1 MIVEKVLMNFKISY
15 CYSLDEQTQS
25 DNQFCNSQELFQI
38 LVYFMTLCHGW
49 PCTTYLQHSNWWW
62 WLYCY
67 VLFSSHWFDNWALNC
82 HLPVVNLPR
91 LNFEQSSMIHY
102 SEDHHSLF
110 FYLALWRLV
119 FWLMISSILL
129 ILRSKVFLH
138 LSLILFILWLC

>member
-1 MIVEKVLMNFKISY
+1 MVFASLFFGGSPHINSVNREMPVTNFVIHKDFFKY
-15 CYSLDEQTQS
+15 V
-25 DNQFCNSQELFQI
+25 

-119 FWLMISSILL
+119 FWLMISSRLL
-129 ILRSKVFLH
+129 ILRSKVF
-138 LSLILFILWLC
+138 ST

>member
-1 MIVEKVLMNFKISY
+1 MVFASLFFGGSPHINSVNREMPVTNFVIHKDFFKY
-15 CYSLDEQTQS
+15 V
-25 DNQFCNSQELFQI
+25 

-102 SEDHHSLF
+102 SGDHHSLF
-110 FYLALWRLV
+110 LPSFTGYSFLDQLHN
-119 FWLMISSILL
+119 FCTQIYMIGFVTL
-129 ILRSKVFLH
+129 
-138 LSLILFILWLC
+138 